1 MGGGGVAFHRR
12 VLRAPGKAEDSAAA
26 AAGGSISGNS
36 LPSAGGGTNSRS
48 GSAEVGRL
56 CVSLQT
62 EFLAKAR
69 VASQVLMKGNI

>member
-1 MGGGGVAFHRR
+1 MWGVAFHRR

-26 AAGGSISGNS
+26 AGGSISGNS
-36 LPSAGGGTNSRS
+36 LPSAGGGTNCRS